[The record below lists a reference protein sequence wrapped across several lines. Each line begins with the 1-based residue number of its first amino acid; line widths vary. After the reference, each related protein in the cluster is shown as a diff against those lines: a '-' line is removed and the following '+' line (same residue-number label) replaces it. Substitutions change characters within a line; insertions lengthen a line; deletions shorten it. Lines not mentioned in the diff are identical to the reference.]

1 MDPIQNFLPPSNL
14 SSMPETRIHVSVP
27 VYVPLIV
34 GASLVLASA
43 IGSYTFFAVRSLDN
57 VIAVTGSTKTHV
69 TADTVKWR
77 INVSR
82 KVTEFSMQNGYP
94 LLAKDLESIRSF
106 LKTNNVPDDSIS
118 VSPVFVEEIYNYS
131 SNGNAGPREFNL
143 REEITVT
150 SKDVH
155 AIDAL
160 SKNITQLADKGIF
173 VSGNGLEFY
182 VSNLAEL
189 RVSLLADA
197 VKDAKA
203 RATELAKAGDKK
215 VGALKSAS
223 SGVVQVLAPNSIEVT
238 DYGTYDTQSIEKD
251 VMVTARATFFVK

>member
-1 MDPIQNFLPPSNL
+1 MENFSPS
-14 SSMPETRIHVSVP
+14 SSSAPESRIHISVP
-27 VYVPLIV
+27 IYIPIII
-34 GASLVLASA
+34 GASLVIAAAL
-43 IGSYTFFAVRSLDN
+43 GSYTFYAVRSLDN
-57 VIAVTGSTKTHV
+57 VLSVTGSAKTHV

-77 INVSR
+77 ISVTR
-82 KVTEFSMQNGYP
+82 KVSEFALQSGYP
-94 LLAKDLESIRSF
+94 ILAKDVKDVQTF
-106 LKTNNVPDDSIS
+106 LKANAVADDAVT
-118 VSPVFVEEIYNYS
+118 VSPVFVEEMYNYN
-131 SNGNAGPREFNL
+131 SNNGSAPRQFNL

-160 SKNITQLADKGIF
+160 SKNINSELADKGIF
-173 VSGNGLEFY
+173 ISNNWLEFY
-182 VSNLAEL
+182 VSNLADL

-203 RATELAKAGDKK
+203 RATEIAKAGGTK

-238 DYGTYDTQSIEKD
+238 DYGTYDTQSLEKD
-251 VMVTARATFFVK
+251 VMVTARATFFVQ